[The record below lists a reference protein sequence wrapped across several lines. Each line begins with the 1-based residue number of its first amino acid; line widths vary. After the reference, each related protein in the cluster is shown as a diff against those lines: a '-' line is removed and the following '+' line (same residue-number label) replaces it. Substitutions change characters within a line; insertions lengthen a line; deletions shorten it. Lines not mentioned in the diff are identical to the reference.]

1 MMVPSPAA
9 LQYVGVQGRTVLI
22 ACLDLLYAG
31 NQREMLGTS
40 KSDEGF
46 LVSGPSPPL
55 FSSLIFQAPR
65 RGATTVR

>member
-1 MMVPSPAA
+1 MMVLSPAA
-9 LQYVGVQGRTVLI
+9 LQYAGVQGRTLLF

-31 NQREMLGTS
+31 NQQEMLGTS

-55 FSSLIFQAPR
+55 SSSLLFQAPR